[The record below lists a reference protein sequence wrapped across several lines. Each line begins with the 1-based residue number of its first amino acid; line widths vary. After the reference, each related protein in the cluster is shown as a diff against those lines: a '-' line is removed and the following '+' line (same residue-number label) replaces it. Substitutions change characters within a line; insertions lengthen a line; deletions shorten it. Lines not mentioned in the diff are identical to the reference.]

1 MKGVYK
7 SDEVHG
13 EIKMSKYKITLIIW
27 LKYDESY
34 SILLK
39 FKFMWF

>member
-7 SDEVHG
+7 SDEAHG
-13 EIKMSKYKITLIIW
+13 EIKKSKYKITLIIW

-34 SILLK
+34 LILLK

>member
-13 EIKMSKYKITLIIW
+13 EIKMSKHKITLIIR

-39 FKFMWF
+39 FNFM